1 MPIVKTLKLIEK
13 RKKIKRFG
21 YIGDKRG
28 KMIKGSF
35 HWKHEGEKCGIEI
48 RKDEWKS
55 LENHS

>member
-55 LENHS
+55 